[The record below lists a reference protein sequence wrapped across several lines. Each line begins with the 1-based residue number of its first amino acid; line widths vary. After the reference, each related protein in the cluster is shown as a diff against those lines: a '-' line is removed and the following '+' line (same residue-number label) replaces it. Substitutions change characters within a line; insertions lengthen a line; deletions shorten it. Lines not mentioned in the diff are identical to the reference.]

1 MGLPGA
7 RAGERLM
14 EGICRQVVRCV
25 SPTRHTPGRF
35 MEAEGVLSV
44 FISSFWGSRWLGKCS
59 QVAGCLSNM
68 LVLDNSGSGVLS
80 NHGVGRRQTLLEFSS
95 NTCLESCVRQSATRY
110 V

>member
-1 MGLPGA
+1 MGLLGA

-25 SPTRHTPGRF
+25 FPTCHTSGCF

-44 FISSFWGSRWLGKCS
+44 FISSFWGNRWLGMCS

-68 LVLDNSGSGVLS
+68 LDLDNSGSGVLS
-80 NHGVGRRQTLLEFSS
+80 NHGVDHRQTLLEFSS
-95 NTCLESCVRQSATRY
+95 NACLESCVHQSATRC